1 MKFKKKL
8 LATLVA
14 MALSPVAIA
23 QNIGFEDGNTGSW
36 TGNGISAVGSQTLQ
50 AGSNTWT
57 VNPYGSYMGKLT
69 ITSGTF
75 SQMTSALSLTS
86 ASASGIQSTL
96 TTQAQTT
103 GNGQGNPTT
112 ASWASKTVTLTAGQN
127 FSLAWQYISTDY
139 VPFNDGSIATL
150 VKVGSPSTTAV
161 LNNYTSQYALLG
173 FTNPG
178 TGDYSTGSYGSTG
191 WQTATYSVTE
201 TGDYLLGFG
210 VFNLDD
216 QALSPVLYVDEVIG
230 TTSKNGQAFGAV
242 APNPG
247 TSAPDTSS
255 GSVTPPAVTI
265 VGTTTT
271 NGTSSFSDSTG
282 GSVVTTSALIAN
294 DYLTRTFTNVTNTS
308 VGRLTTTPTTVI
320 TTYSDNSTTSAA
332 GSPITVSENYS
343 NIIDITH
350 NDVAT
355 SFTPNAAARTHVD
368 TGSVVAVDPLV
379 TPTDNFML
387 RYGSMSVSGLISRTS
402 TTPTLFVYD
411 RSTTTVTTND
421 FSPSSIYTDT
431 TSTVNTT
438 STVSE
443 TYNLVNTENFTRTVT
458 RVVNDVASS
467 VTPDAAART
476 HIDSGLLTL
485 ELDTPVTPNA
495 NYSIR
500 TGTASATGFN
510 TRIST
515 TPTLFVY
522 DRTVSTTTDD
532 NFANTSV
539 YTNTS
544 NTVNTNST
552 VSSIY
557 NVVNIEN
564 FTRTITKDVLDTMTG
579 LEVIGD
585 IQRVSN
591 GIDPTS
597 MSNARTAPATVNNGK
612 SITVT
617 AGGII
622 TANELYTVTTPTR
635 FTYNRV
641 VDTTTA
647 DVFAPTSVYTNTSG
661 TTRETSTVTGEYDVV
676 TGDSQGRTAAYDVSV
691 NLRTDQVQTV
701 NKLHGMMNRA
711 IEFGKTIVYKRFD
724 HSNDGYNGH
733 TNLFGVGH
741 NKDLDGGVNLGFG
754 INKLDTM
761 LSGNNSNVRAETVQL
776 GATLSKKD
784 VNGFDLS
791 STVQHS
797 MTSYNATA
805 TPTVTVN
812 TTGDARLLAT
822 QPFNRSLANVSGKTS
837 GTDSSIAVRVV
848 GPGDIIRPVLGA
860 TAGTRNVKGYNGNIE
875 ILPGTTV
882 SNKIGAVND
891 TYSFGT
897 VGAVAK
903 YDMFNATAL
912 YHTDGVKQIGVGL
925 QQEKENL
932 TFNIRADRLQT
943 NQGASNVYSAGLV
956 YKF

>member
-14 MALSPVAIA
+14 MVVSSSVSA
-23 QNIGFEDGNTGSW
+23 QNIGFEDGNIGSW
-36 TGNGISAVGSQTLQ
+36 TGNGLSAVGSQTLQ

-57 VNPYGSYMGKLT
+57 VNPYGSYMGMMS
-69 ITSGTF
+69 ISSGTF
-75 SQMTSALSLTS
+75 SQMTNALSLTA
-86 ASASGIQSTL
+86 ASASGIQNTL
-96 TTQAQTT
+96 TTQAQAT
-103 GNGQGNPTT
+103 GNGGGMPTT
-112 ASWASKTVTLTAGQN
+112 AAWASKTVTLTAGQN

-150 VKVGSPSTTAV
+150 VKVDNPSVNAV

-201 TGDYLLGFG
+201 TGSYLLGFS

-216 QALSPVLYVDEVIG
+216 TALSPVLYVDEVIG
-230 TTSKNGQAFGAV
+230 TTLQNGQTFGAV

-247 TSAPDTSS
+247 TSAPDTSG
-255 GSVTPPAVTI
+255 GSVTPPTPPAVTV

-271 NGTSSFSDSTG
+271 NGVSSFADTAG
-282 GSVVTTSALIAN
+282 GSVVATSALIAN
-294 DYLTRTFTNVTNTS
+294 DYLTRIFTDVTNTS

-332 GSPITVSENYS
+332 GTPIAVSEYYS
-343 NIIDITH
+343 NIVDVTH

-355 SFTPNAAARTHVD
+355 SATPDAAARTHVD
-368 TGSVVAVDPLV
+368 SGLLTVDTPDV
-379 TPTDNFML
+379 TPNANYSIRT
-387 RYGSMSVSGLISRTS
+387 GTASATGLNTRIS

-421 FSPSSIYTDT
+421 FAPTSTYTDT
-431 TSTVNTT
+431 T
-438 STVSE
+438 
-443 TYNLVNTENFTRTVT
+443 
-458 RVVNDVASS
+458 
-467 VTPDAAART
+467 
-476 HIDSGLLTL
+476 
-485 ELDTPVTPNA
+485 
-495 NYSIR
+495 
-500 TGTASATGFN
+500 
-510 TRIST
+510 
-515 TPTLFVY
+515 
-522 DRTVSTTTDD
+522 
-532 NFANTSV
+532 
-539 YTNTS
+539 

-552 VSSIY
+552 VSSTY
-557 NVVNIEN
+557 NVVNVEN
-564 FTRTITKDVLDTMTG
+564 FTRTITKDVVDTMTAS
-579 LEVIGD
+579 EVIGAV
-585 IQRVSN
+585 QRISN
-591 GIDPTS
+591 GIDS
-597 MSNARTAPATVNNGK
+597 ASLSNARTAPTTVNNGK

-617 AGGII
+617 AGGVIA
-622 TANELYTVTTPTR
+622 ANELYTVTTPTR

-641 VDTTTA
+641 VNTTTEDA
-647 DVFAPTSVYTNTSG
+647 FAPTSVYTNTNG
-661 TTRETSTVTGEYDVV
+661 TTSETSTETSDYNVV
-676 TGDSQGRTAAYDVSV
+676 TGDSQGRSAAYDVSV

-701 NKLHGMMNRA
+701 NKLQGMMNRT
-711 IEFGKTIVYKRFD
+711 IEFGKSIVYKRFD
-724 HSNDGYNGH
+724 HRDDGYNGY
-733 TNLFGVGH
+733 TNLFGIGH
-741 NKDLDGGVNLGFG
+741 AKDIEGDMNLGIG

-797 MTSYNATA
+797 MTNYNATA

-812 TTGDARLLAT
+812 TVGDARLLAT
-822 QPFNRSLANVSGKTS
+822 QPFNRSLSNVSGKTS
-837 GTDSSIAVRVV
+837 GTDSSIAVRAV
-848 GPGDIIRPVLGA
+848 GPGDIIRPVVGA
-860 TAGTRNVKGYNGNIE
+860 TIGTRNVKGYTGNIE
-875 ILPGTTV
+875 VLPGTTV

-897 VGAVAK
+897 VGAVVK

-932 TFNIRADRLQT
+932 TFNIRADRLET